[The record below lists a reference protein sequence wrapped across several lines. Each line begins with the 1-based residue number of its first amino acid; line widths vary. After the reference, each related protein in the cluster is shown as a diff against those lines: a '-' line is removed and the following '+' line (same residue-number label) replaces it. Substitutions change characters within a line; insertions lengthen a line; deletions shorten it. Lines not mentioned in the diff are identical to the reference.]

1 MPEIKD
7 IITDV
12 LGEATDGIWDGP
24 KDTEFLKEVGKEL
37 AELRAKKLAGSP
49 VPEVEIDLVEEALL
63 QRAAQKALKVNDF
76 KRVFRVARKL
86 ATLL

>member
-1 MPEIKD
+1 MADTKD
-7 IITDV
+7 IIADI
-12 LGEATDGIWDGP
+12 LGEATEGLWDGP

-37 AELRAKKLAGSP
+37 AQLRAKKLAGSP
-49 VPEVEIDLVEEALL
+49 VPEVEIDIVEEALL

-76 KRVFRVARKL
+76 KRLLRVARKI